1 MKSLT
6 DILTLLVGLV
16 AIAVAIWQ
24 FLLFITAKDPRTGLP
39 DMSFGT
45 GHLWIGI
52 AAAIVA
58 CASVVVLFVRHPRQ
72 EEEIHVTK

>member
-6 DILTLLVGLV
+6 DILTGVVGLI

-24 FLLFITAKDPRTGLP
+24 FMLFITAKDPATHLP
-39 DMSFGT
+39 DMSFGMRN
-45 GHLWIGI
+45 LWFAIG
-52 AAAIVA
+52 AAIVA
-58 CASVVVLFVRHPRQ
+58 CACVVIIFVRHPRQ

>member
-1 MKSLT
+1 MKSLA
-6 DILTLLVGLV
+6 DILAGLVGLV

-24 FLLFITAKDPRTGLP
+24 FMLFVTAKDPKTGLP

-45 GHLWIGI
+45 GHLWLAIV
-52 AAAIVA
+52 AAIVA

-72 EEEIHVTK
+72 EEEIHVTH

>member
-6 DILTLLVGLV
+6 DILTGVIGL
-16 AIAVAIWQ
+16 AALAVAIWQ
-24 FLLFITAKDPRTGLP
+24 FMLFVTAKDPATGLP

-45 GHLWIGI
+45 SHLWLAIV
-52 AAAIVA
+52 AAIVA